1 MCKLCESP
9 NNIPLSF
16 KYCYSTYLNMEF
28 QDKPRMSLTAQYDD
42 LCRYGTVLTTGC
54 EEEFIYFVKNQV
66 NLMHKM
72 KKTEEIQILK
82 EQNNILETEKRKHDC
97 QMRHMKNLLE
107 SEVKKRR
114 KIETEKT
121 FLEKKMSLIQKILLN
136 DDSKIDCQIKE
147 KLFSL
152 SNSDSDIQME
162 MRTDI
167 LPMVDDTIG
176 SLLSSSDIDN
186 TVADERHSNC
196 NVINRQKQLFETATE
211 ESGDSI
217 HIKRNLKENSTFD
230 VKESE
235 LDIQMIIHDTSE
247 IKESKTPCSSEL
259 NLMWEISEI
268 KDCKSDNNNES
279 TSVQL
284 PDVMLESGSESIQSC
299 GQMHQSRKTK
309 TNLSSTPKDEGNSE
323 GRIHSFVS
331 RPVIRAEKCYVCC
344 KPIQFCKQNSKCS
357 TCRMTCHPDC
367 KERCPLP
374 CVPTTSSRNSTGTIA
389 DYASSASPKIPS
401 VIVCC
406 INEIE
411 SRGFKD
417 IGLYRKSGNGRDVRD
432 LKEKLLKGILLD
444 NLDKIDVHVICGAM
458 KEFFRSLKDS
468 LITRSAWKIFVKA
481 ANQSDENISLKLL
494 YDAVCRLPQSNKATL
509 AFLLLHLQKVAESTK
524 CKMPCEN
531 LARVFGPTI
540 VGYSTH
546 NPPNS
551 SLLLET
557 GQQCLVMQKLLKIS
571 SDLWQN
577 LLKDDKTKIL
587 DTSQEKNLSVS
598 KVPVMSRLRPLYSS
612 FRKRR
617 SSPKKK
623 FNSPRS
629 SRNTKEGR
637 KKGKKF

>member
-1 MCKLCESP
+1 MKNTRNLNKKYKISTYTVRFWNKNKQITSTYALYKVAEGSWSRTRGRCCRAQILEPLKTRRVERLRVSKSVKAQTPHVSEVWKLGNESS
-9 NNIPLSF
+9 NNIPLSL

-28 QDKPRMSLTAQYDD
+28 KDKPRMSLIAQFDD
-42 LCRYGTVLTTGC
+42 LCRYSSVLTTAC

-66 NLMHKM
+66 NLRNKM
-72 KKTEEIQILK
+72 KKTEEEIQILK
-82 EQNNILETEKRKHDC
+82 EQNDILETEKRKHNC
-97 QMRHMKNLLE
+97 QMRHMN
-107 SEVKKRR
+107 
-114 KIETEKT
+114 
-121 FLEKKMSLIQKILLN
+121 
-136 DDSKIDCQIKE
+136 
-147 KLFSL
+147 
-152 SNSDSDIQME
+152 
-162 MRTDI
+162 I

-186 TVADERHSNC
+186 TLADERHSNC
-196 NVINRQKQLFETATE
+196 NVIKRQKQLFETATE

-217 HIKRNLKENSTFD
+217 QIKRNLKENSTFD

-235 LDIQMIIHDTSE
+235 LDIQMIIHDTPE
-247 IKESKTPCSSEL
+247 IKESETPCSSEL
-259 NLMWEISEI
+259 NLIWEISEI
-268 KDCKSDNNNES
+268 KDCKSHNNNES
-279 TSVQL
+279 TSDAQL
-284 PDVMLESGSESIQSC
+284 PKMLESGSESIQSS

-309 TNLSSTPKDEGNSE
+309 TNLSSTPKDDGNSG

-357 TCRMTCHPDC
+357 VCRMTCHPDC

-374 CVPTTSSRNSTGTIA
+374 CVPITLPQRNSIGTIA
-389 DYASSASPKIPS
+389 DYTSSASPKIPS

-444 NLDKIDVHVICGAM
+444 NLDKLDVHVICGAM
-458 KEFFRSLKDS
+458 KEFLRSLKDS

-531 LARVFGPTI
+531 LAKVFGPTI
-540 VGYSTH
+540 VGYSSH

-557 GQQCLVMQKLLKIS
+557 GQQCLVSPQKYFHS
-571 SDLWQN
+571 
-577 LLKDDKTKIL
+577 
-587 DTSQEKNLSVS
+587 
-598 KVPVMSRLRPLYSS
+598 
-612 FRKRR
+612 
-617 SSPKKK
+617 
-623 FNSPRS
+623 
-629 SRNTKEGR
+629 
-637 KKGKKF
+637 